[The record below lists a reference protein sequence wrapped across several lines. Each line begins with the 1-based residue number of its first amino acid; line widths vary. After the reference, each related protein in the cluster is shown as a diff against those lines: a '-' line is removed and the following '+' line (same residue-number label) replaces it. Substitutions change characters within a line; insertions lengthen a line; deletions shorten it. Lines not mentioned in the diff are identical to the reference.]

1 METNKI
7 DKMGGM
13 GRRRFLEGVGATALL
28 TASGYASPCATV
40 GTVKFLAFSDIH
52 YRFSPRPKEQTVA
65 NLEKIIARAQRA
77 NVDFVVQLG
86 DYAEKPTED
95 ADFIAMLGKF
105 GRPCHTVFGN
115 HEWDNTPYDQVLAAF
130 GMKSPHHSFE
140 VKGWKFIACDPNYFK
155 EADGCHHY
163 SNGNH
168 RTRSK
173 DALMSYMPEEQI
185 EWLKGEIAAASG
197 PVVIMSHQSF
207 DRDRG
212 SVPNCA
218 AVRQVIDEAN
228 ARTPGKVRLVM
239 NGHHH
244 CNYLSFRRGVP
255 YFELNSASY
264 NWLGWKF
271 SHACYSEGFVKKYP
285 STGHTIVYEGPLSS
299 VVTLGMD
306 GTLRIEGDRCGFFEN
321 VTPEMAK
328 VPPDDMGRIVT
339 AEVSSFA
346 GRLDY
351 GVCQGNKEV

>member
-1 METNKI
+1 MDMNRRGFLASAVSLASLAASRVA
-7 DKMGGM
+7 MGQPS
-13 GRRRFLEGVGATALL
+13 AA
-28 TASGYASPCATV
+28 

-52 YRFSPRPKEQTVA
+52 YRFSPRPREQTVA
-65 NLEKIIARAQRA
+65 NLEKIIARAKRA

-86 DYAEKPTED
+86 DSSEMPAED

-115 HEWDNTPYDQVLAAF
+115 HEWDKTPYDQVLAAF

-168 RTRSK
+168 RSRSK

-185 EWLKGEIAAASG
+185 EWLKGEIATASG

-218 AVRQVIDEAN
+218 AVRRVIDEAN

-244 CNYLSFRRGVP
+244 CDYLSFRRGVP
-255 YFELNSASY
+255 YLELNSASY
-264 NWLGWKF
+264 NWLGQKF
-271 SHACYSEGFVKKYP
+271 SHACYSKEFAKKYP
-285 STGHTIVYEGPLSS
+285 SAVHTIVYEGPLSV

-306 GTLRIEGDRCGFFEN
+306 GTLRIEGDQCGYFEN
-321 VTPEMAK
+321 VTPEKAK
-328 VPPDDMGRIVT
+328 VPPDNMGRIVT

-351 GVCQGNKEV
+351 GVCQENKEV